1 MKRLR
6 LAILIFFL
14 ASAALFVAAF
24 VRRRYLTDRTPPV
37 ITADT
42 DKLTVSITATDEDLL
57 KGMTAFDNIDG
68 DVTSK
73 LVVVSRSKFIDKGVI
88 HVNYAAFDSSSNVGT
103 KIRTVTFEDYV
114 SPRFHIYAPLRFPT
128 GSSGIDYLDK
138 VTAEDCIDG
147 NLTSQIKISLGQ
159 TMAVSEA
166 ATQQAMDIQV
176 TNSCGDNAVL
186 ELTISSENYALY
198 STPSPALR
206 EYIAYVPKDG
216 RISLT
221 SYISGIW
228 SAGIARSFENTG
240 FDPARDI
247 TIDESALDVSTP
259 GVYTVTYQLYN
270 TDREPLGTA
279 ELIVIVED

>member
-6 LAILIFFL
+6 FAIVIFFL
-14 ASAALFVAAF
+14 VSAVLFVAAY

-42 DKLTVSITATDEDLL
+42 NTLTVSITATDEDLM

-73 LVVVSRSKFIDKGVI
+73 LVVVSRSKFIEKGVI
-88 HVNYAAFDSSSNVGT
+88 HVNYAAFDSSRNVGT
-103 KIRTVTFEDYV
+103 KVRTVTFEDYV
-114 SPRFHIYAPLRFPT
+114 SPRFHLYAPLRFPT
-128 GSSGIDYLDK
+128 GSSGIDYLENI
-138 VTAEDCIDG
+138 TAEDCIDG
-147 NLTSQIKISLGQ
+147 NLNSQIKISLGQ
-159 TMAVSEA
+159 TTAVSEA
-166 ATQQAMDIQV
+166 ATKQKMDIQV

-186 ELTISSENYALY
+186 ELTVSNENYASY

-206 EYIAYVPKDG
+206 EYIAYVEKDG

-228 SAGIARSFENTG
+228 TAGTARGFENSG

-247 TIDESALDVSTP
+247 SIDENGLDVSTP
-259 GVYTVTYQLYN
+259 GVYTVTYQLFN
-270 TDREPLGTA
+270 TAREPLGTA

>member
-6 LAILIFFL
+6 FAIVIFFL
-14 ASAALFVAAF
+14 VSAVLFVTAY

-42 DKLTVSITATDEDLL
+42 NTLTVSITATDEDLM

-73 LVVVSRSKFIDKGVI
+73 LVVVSRSKFIEKGVI
-88 HVNYAAFDSSSNVGT
+88 HVNYAAFDSSRNVGT
-103 KIRTVTFEDYV
+103 KVRTVTFEDYT
-114 SPRFHIYAPLRFPT
+114 SPRFHLYAPLRFPT
-128 GSSGIDYLDK
+128 GSSGIDYLENI
-138 VTAEDCIDG
+138 TAEDCIDG
-147 NLTSQIKISLGQ
+147 NLNSQIKISLGQ
-159 TMAVSEA
+159 TTAVSEA
-166 ATQQAMDIQV
+166 ATKQKMDIQV

-186 ELTISSENYALY
+186 ELTVSNENYASY

-206 EYIAYVPKDG
+206 EYIAYVEKDG

-228 SAGIARSFENTG
+228 TAGTARGFENSG

-247 TIDESALDVSTP
+247 SIDENGLDVSTP
-259 GVYTVTYQLYN
+259 GVYTVTYQLFN
-270 TDREPLGTA
+270 TAREPLGTA